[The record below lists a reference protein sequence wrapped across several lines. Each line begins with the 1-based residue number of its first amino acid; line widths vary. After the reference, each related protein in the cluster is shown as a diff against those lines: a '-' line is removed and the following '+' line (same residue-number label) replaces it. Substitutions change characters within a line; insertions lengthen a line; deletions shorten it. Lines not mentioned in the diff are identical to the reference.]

1 MKCKPRTLCNG
12 LIWNFDLFKMKPV
25 RKALKMAPLTL
36 YLSFGIEVNAF
47 NGLLT
52 HFFSCHGKT

>member
-1 MKCKPRTLCNG
+1 
-12 LIWNFDLFKMKPV
+12 MKPV

-52 HFFSCHGKT
+52 PFLYFQSKHSIMNISEIIADLLEG